1 MTPAESE
8 VVKAFEKCTACS
20 ACLRSCPSYQ
30 GFDAT
35 FVPDLAK
42 ALGENRIG
50 IDEAMVAY
58 NCTLCGFCSTQCP
71 WDINVKDLMVA
82 VRDNYVRS
90 GQGPLAAH
98 LPLYVNKKV
107 NFFSLL
113 DGSAHKKKEYPRQ
126 ADRIFFPGC
135 SMRAYRP
142 EAVEKVAHMLGDAYV
157 MKDDCCGKPLK
168 MIGEKEAY
176 EEHHGRVLDAMRKM
190 NPTEVITSCPNCYSM
205 FKPDLKFAKLKFA
218 AEALL
223 EEITPADVPVREDL
237 GTVTI
242 HDSCPFRE
250 NAELV
255 EISRRFVESFY
266 KGAKV
271 EMKHSKTS
279 TLCCGAGGA
288 VSYAN
293 PDLAKS
299 AALTRLREAKSKGA
313 DTVITFCNSCGVQFG
328 ASSQEA
334 GVKVVH
340 AFDLLDPLGAPD
352 YSKMY
357 SRSRQVFGGV
367 CLLENVAR
375 LALQV

>member
-8 VVKAFEKCTACS
+8 VVKAFEKCTACF

-30 GFDAT
+30 GFDEN

-42 ALGENRIG
+42 SLGKNRIG

-58 NCTLCGFCSTQCP
+58 RCTLCGFCATQCP
-71 WDINVKDLMVA
+71 WDVSVKDLMVA
-82 VRDNYVRS
+82 VRNNYVRS

-98 LPLYVNKKV
+98 VPLYVNRKV

-113 DGSAHKKKEYPRQ
+113 DGTAHKKKVYPKRV
-126 ADRIFFPGC
+126 DRIFFPGC

-142 EAVEKVAHMLGDAYV
+142 EVVKRVAHMLGDAYV
-157 MKDDCCGKPLK
+157 MSQDCCGKPLK
-168 MIGEKEAY
+168 MIGEQEAY
-176 EEHHGRVLDAMRKM
+176 EEHHGRVLDIMRSM

-223 EEITPADVPVREDL
+223 EGVAPPAVPLRDDL

-250 NAELV
+250 NTELI
-255 EISRRFVESFY
+255 ETTRRFVDTFY
-266 KGAKV
+266 KGARV
-271 EMKHSKTS
+271 EMKHSKTN

-293 PDLAKS
+293 PELAKS
-299 AALTRLREAKSKGA
+299 AALTRLEEAKSSGA

-328 ASSQEA
+328 ASSKEA

-340 AFDLLDPLGAPD
+340 AFDLLDPPGTPD
-352 YSKMY
+352 YTRMY
-357 SRSRQVFGGV
+357 GRSRQVFGGI